1 MEWFKHTTTASNSKE
16 LRRLEKTYGFAGI
29 GFYWKLYEKIQLNG
43 GAFPMEEALS
53 WARREFSSIKIRA
66 VLCDS
71 GLFDVDEFDM
81 VHLAVNQTMEDEQ
94 NPSASESVADSDE
107 QNPSTSENAAKNNGE
122 SAPTPARK
130 EEKDKKDKREKGIGR
145 VRQLLT
151 LAATPE
157 EQKFYQE
164 MLDKFPNVCKLD
176 DPLTYDE
183 YLRIKK
189 WNPDCDV
196 GGLLQAMQNFRPLN
210 KKYRSAYLTLKN
222 WVKRE

>member
-1 MEWFKHTTTASNSKE
+1 M
-16 LRRLEKTYGFAGI
+16 GFAGV
-29 GFYWKLYEKIQLNG
+29 GCYWKLYEKIKLND
-43 GAFPMEEALS
+43 GAYPLEEALS
-53 WARREFSSIKIRA
+53 WARRDFSNQKIKKVIF
-66 VLCDS
+66 DFN
-71 GLFDVDEFDM
+71 LFAVDELNMIHCVPEDAAP
-81 VHLAVNQTMEDEQ
+81 VHDSIDNTVKSDAKNDEQ
-94 NPSASESVADSDE
+94 TQNLQKSDTENDE
-107 QNPSTSENAAKNNGE
+107 QTQPN
-122 SAPTPARK
+122 TPARK